1 LGISLKSA
9 FHLLLPRSAWL
20 IYFSGL
26 SGEDKKGG
34 AMDPLHNIINIVSFS
49 LNIIGALVTIW
60 GIVIS
65 LFEFL
70 KKEAFQ
76 KEDSVRLNEAIR
88 LKLGS
93 YLVLALEFFIAG
105 DIVKTI
111 ITPTWQSLGML
122 GAIVVIRTILSYF
135 LTKDLKKI

>member
-1 LGISLKSA
+1 MDTFHNVINSISFA
-9 FHLLLPRSAWL
+9 
-20 IYFSGL
+20 
-26 SGEDKKGG
+26 
-34 AMDPLHNIINIVSFS
+34 
-49 LNIIGALVTIW
+49 LNVVGALIVIW
-60 GIVIS
+60 GIVVS

-70 KKEAFQ
+70 KKEILSRAEAI
-76 KEDSVRLNEAIR
+76 KLNEAIR
-88 LKLGS
+88 IRLGS

-122 GAIVVIRTILSYF
+122 GTIVVIRTILSYF

>member
-1 LGISLKSA
+1 MDT
-9 FHLLLPRSAWL
+9 FHS
-20 IYFSGL
+20 
-26 SGEDKKGG
+26 
-34 AMDPLHNIINIVSFS
+34 IINSISFT
-49 LNIIGALVTIW
+49 LNIIGALITIW
-60 GIVIS
+60 GILVS

-70 KKEAFQ
+70 KKELLNRLEAI
-76 KEDSVRLNEAIR
+76 KLNEAIR
-88 LKLGS
+88 LRLGS

-111 ITPTWQSLGML
+111 ITPTWQSLGIL

>member
-1 LGISLKSA
+1 MDT
-9 FHLLLPRSAWL
+9 FH
-20 IYFSGL
+20 IV
-26 SGEDKKGG
+26 
-34 AMDPLHNIINIVSFS
+34 INTTSFA
-49 LNIIGALVTIW
+49 LNIIGALITIW

-70 KKEAFQ
+70 KKELFKRSQAVQ
-76 KEDSVRLNEAIR
+76 LNEVIR
-88 LKLGS
+88 IRLGS

-111 ITPTWQSLGML
+111 ITPTWESLGIL

-135 LTKDLKKI
+135 LTTDLKKI

>member
-1 LGISLKSA
+1 
-9 FHLLLPRSAWL
+9 
-20 IYFSGL
+20 
-26 SGEDKKGG
+26 
-34 AMDPLHNIINIVSFS
+34 MDTFHNIINSASFA
-49 LNIIGALVTIW
+49 LNIIGALITIW
-60 GIVIS
+60 GIILA

-70 KKEAFQ
+70 KKEVQ
-76 KEDSVRLNEAIR
+76 RKEDCLKCNEVIR

-111 ITPTWQSLGML
+111 ITPTWQSLGIL

>member
-1 LGISLKSA
+1 MDM
-9 FHLLLPRSAWL
+9 FHS
-20 IYFSGL
+20 
-26 SGEDKKGG
+26 
-34 AMDPLHNIINIVSFS
+34 IINSTSFA
-49 LNIIGALVTIW
+49 LNIIGALITIW
-60 GIVIS
+60 GILVS

-70 KKEAFQ
+70 KKELLNRGEVI
-76 KEDSVRLNEAIR
+76 KLNETIR
-88 LKLGS
+88 IRLGS

-111 ITPTWQSLGML
+111 ITPSWESLGIL